1 MVSRSPKKTPTKNAF
16 MAKLKS
22 ARKTKA
28 KSFLYKGTK
37 YVRVEIRPNFPV
49 YKKEE
54 NLTPVDK
61 RRMKSKSPKLKKKIA
76 ENSRVTSRKVG
87 PGLKKKSKR

>member
-1 MVSRSPKKTPTKNAF
+1 MVSRSPKKTPTKNQYW
-16 MAKLKS
+16 AKLKS

-61 RRMKSKSPKLKKKIA
+61 RRIKISKSKSPKPLKRTK
-76 ENSRVTSRKVG
+76 NSRKTSRG
-87 PGLKKKSKR
+87 PGMKKRSKR